1 VDVRRGV
8 HPVQAEKLAAAMK
21 SGYALGTSVA
31 CRSLITLTGAAS
43 PTTGGP
49 SMRTPSVGSVD
60 FCPWALREGL
70 IVRKLDTETTGD
82 PVVSSK

>member
-1 VDVRRGV
+1 M
-8 HPVQAEKLAAAMK
+8 QAEELAAAMEP
-21 SGYALGTSVA
+21 GRAFGTSVV

-43 PTTGGP
+43 PPTAGP

-70 IVRKLDTETTGD
+70 IVRKLDSETDGD
-82 PVVSSK
+82 LVVRSI